1 MSSDSTRWPD
11 GGFAPGAVLRA
22 REQWRRDAPPPTR
35 PSRRAAAIRARPRRG
50 GGCKILRRGAKFLI
64 PATSGVGF
72 VIAGGGSMMA
82 TCAAAGAPLGAPPW
96 CYTVIS
102 GGSRSARF
110 YWVLARSIGLAER
123 VGFAPL
129 LSDARACGG
138 PTRRGLGTPRLPV
151 GAAQPTSPIFSN
163 DRFAPI
169 PVARDLIGT
178 PFHVSRE
185 SRNFLPGI
193 FYFFSKSDS
202 NLGERAEARACH
214 VFATGLLLRDD
225 PVAHL
230 RPPPPRPISR
240 GSAAP
245 ISA

>member
-50 GGCKILRRGAKFLI
+50 GGCKILHRGAKFLI

-72 VIAGGGSMMA
+72 VIAVGGSMMA

-102 GGSRSARF
+102 GGSRSARI

-138 PTRRGLGTPRLPV
+138 RPDVGLVHRGSRLVPRNRHRQFFRMTALRQKRSVGFEIETRR
-151 GAAQPTSPIFSN
+151 PT
-163 DRFAPI
+163 
-169 PVARDLIGT
+169 L
-178 PFHVSRE
+178 
-185 SRNFLPGI
+185 
-193 FYFFSKSDS
+193 
-202 NLGERAEARACH
+202 
-214 VFATGLLLRDD
+214 
-225 PVAHL
+225 
-230 RPPPPRPISR
+230 
-240 GSAAP
+240 
-245 ISA
+245 

>member
-50 GGCKILRRGAKFLI
+50 GGCKILHRGAKFLI

-72 VIAGGGSMMA
+72 VIAAGGSMMA

-102 GGSRSARF
+102 GGSTSARF

-138 PTRRGLGTPRLPV
+138 RPDVGLVHRGSRLVPRNRHRQFFRMT
-151 GAAQPTSPIFSN
+151 ASRHKRPI
-163 DRFAPI
+163 
-169 PVARDLIGT
+169 
-178 PFHVSRE
+178 
-185 SRNFLPGI
+185 RNGR
-193 FYFFSKSDS
+193 
-202 NLGERAEARACH
+202 LGENKGQVLTPWSSARYRATRSVGWRRNCH
-214 VFATGLLLRDD
+214 AYAISIPGMPRKFDGPDFA
-225 PVAHL
+225 
-230 RPPPPRPISR
+230 R
-240 GSAAP
+240 GSVS
-245 ISA
+245 IRR